1 MAKDVRS
8 KQGVPA
14 DGRTAKP
21 RRVTRVDS
29 AMGIHTTDQNILS
42 KAPPPQILTLACP
55 DQMQT
60 QMYETLFRIFRPR
73 LSGPREQAH
82 FEFLQTLA
90 GLAQSNCTIRDGLN
104 TFALVQVGAAY
115 DDERLLDASLIS
127 YGRAVCGL
135 SKALARPKGLHDDA
149 VLAAAVLLVFCEF
162 FSKIKSSMGWAGH
175 TMGVVRLLVA
185 RGPESLQSPLS
196 LWLFHRVRLCSLA
209 ISFAQR
215 TANPFESWAWREVGQ
230 RITPMVGE
238 IDIEDMIIRV
248 PGLLERCDKLDV
260 GNPAIIPEIDAQLRL
275 SRYMEQDM
283 RDWLQTWH
291 LGMRAQ
297 GFEPFVVKDI
307 AEFKA
312 FPTSAEEIRSK
323 FYGLYHVR
331 RNIKRLREIRRSLV
345 VDDAPPVAR
354 QVVTDE
360 ELDGYLIH
368 LCRCIPCLF
377 EPEFGTHGHKW
388 AFWLLNYLPKDFA
401 AQSNWKWERWVKE
414 AERRCFAWSSK
425 QLWKVEDGELEEW
438 APPSNSSSD
447 NSFTS
452 VSGRSLYGGRLQIGL
467 NNPQ

>member
-8 KQGVPA
+8 KQGVPSG
-14 DGRTAKP
+14 GRTAKP

-29 AMGIHTTDQNILS
+29 AMGIHTTDKDIS
-42 KAPPPQILTLACP
+42 FKAPPPKILTLACP

-162 FSKIKSSMGWAGH
+162 FSKIKSNMGWAGH

-185 RGPESLQSPLS
+185 RGPDSLQSPLS

-209 ISFAQR
+209 ISFAHR

-260 GNPAIIPEIDAQLRL
+260 DNPAVIPEIDAQLRL

-283 RDWLQTWH
+283 RDWLQMWH

-307 AEFKA
+307 AEFRA
-312 FPTSAEEIRSK
+312 FPTSADEIHSK

-345 VDDAPPVAR
+345 VDDPPIPS

-388 AFWLLNYLPKDFA
+388 AFWLLNYLPKNFA
-401 AQSNWKWERWVKE
+401 AQSNWKWEQWVME

-425 QLWKVEDGELEEW
+425 QLWKVEDEELGEW
-438 APPSNSSSD
+438 APPSNSSSG
-447 NSFTS
+447 NSCAS
-452 VSGRSLYGGRLQIGL
+452 VSGRSLYEGSLQIGL
-467 NNPQ
+467 NNTQ